1 MGGEPM
7 IRERLVADV
16 LRAWGL
22 ELARLREDI
31 PIAGSPD
38 RCEFRTVVED
48 EGSNLFVLENIRT
61 AEAEHKRRIA
71 RILALLAVRG
81 LTRVRTYLPAGEDD
95 HLAFKDNA
103 YWQLSPYV
111 EGVALARPEYAF
123 EGWRG
128 PALADFLIDLWGR
141 TRDLPWPETASLFSI
156 VAYVRDFARILERR
170 EPLLY
175 LRIRPALVHLEQ
187 EFTSAH
193 DSLPV
198 RFCHG
203 DYHPL
208 NVIWSERG
216 IRAVID
222 WEFLGPKTELYD
234 AAMMIG
240 CLGMEDPQ
248 CLTGDLIL
256 SFIERLQASGLA
268 SKAGWAHLFDL
279 VLALRFAW
287 LADWLKRSDAEMI
300 DLEAVYIKLLLDHR
314 GPLVRSW
321 GING

>member
-1 MGGEPM
+1 M
-7 IRERLVADV
+7 IRERVLEDV

-22 ELARLREDI
+22 ELGRVREDV

-48 EGSNLFVLENIRT
+48 AGAKLFILESVR
-61 AEAEHKRRIA
+61 AADVERKKGIA
-71 RILALLAVRG
+71 RTLASLAGRGLSAVRPYVP
-81 LTRVRTYLPAGEDD
+81 TGEDEY
-95 HLAFKDNA
+95 LAFRNSA
-103 YWQLSPYV
+103 FWLLSPYI
-111 EGVALARPEYAF
+111 EGVPLARPEYAF
-123 EGWRG
+123 EDWRG
-128 PALADFLIDLWGR
+128 PALAGFLTDL
-141 TRDLPWPETASLFSI
+141 RDRARGVQLFESAPSFSI
-156 VAYVRDFARILERR
+156 VPFIRDLARTVERR

-175 LRIRPALVHLEQ
+175 LRVRPALVHLEQ
-187 EFTSAH
+187 DFMAAH
-193 DSLPV
+193 DRFPV

-208 NVIWSERG
+208 NVIWSEKG

-222 WEFLGPKTELYD
+222 WEFLGFRPELFD

-248 CLTGDLIL
+248 SLTGDLVL
-256 SFIERLQASGLA
+256 SFIERLKASGA
-268 SKAGWAHLFDL
+268 AAAPSWAHLFDL

-300 DLEAVYIKLLLDHR
+300 ELEAVYIKLLLDNR
-314 GPLVRSW
+314 GVFARSW
-321 GING
+321 EV

>member
-1 MGGEPM
+1 M
-7 IRERLVADV
+7 IRERVLEDV

-22 ELARLREDI
+22 ELGRVREDLRI
-31 PIAGSPD
+31 DGSPD

-48 EGSNLFVLENIRT
+48 GDGNLFVLESVR
-61 AEAEHKRRIA
+61 AADVERKRSIA
-71 RILALLAVRG
+71 RALSFLAEKGLSQVRSY
-81 LTRVRTYLPAGEDD
+81 VPSDPDD
-95 HLAFKDNA
+95 YVVFRANA
-103 YWQLSPYV
+103 YWQLAPYV
-111 EGVALARPEYAF
+111 EGVPLARPEYAF

-128 PALADFLIDLWGR
+128 PALADFLIDLRDR
-141 TRDLPWPETASLFSI
+141 TRGAPLFDSAPSFSI
-156 VAYVRDFARILERR
+156 VSFIRDLARTVERR

-187 EFTSAH
+187 DFMAAH
-193 DSLPV
+193 DRFPV

-208 NVIWSERG
+208 NVIWSEKG

-222 WEFLGPKTELYD
+222 WEFLGTRPELFD

-248 CLTGDLIL
+248 SLTGDLVF
-256 SFIERLQASGLA
+256 SFIERLKASGA
-268 SKAGWAHLFDL
+268 AAAPSWAHLFDL

-300 DLEAVYIKLLLDHR
+300 ELEAVYMGLLLDNR
-314 GPLVRSW
+314 GIFARSW
-321 GING
+321 EV